1 MSPRKASGAPIT
13 DVTAVSAFAAEG
25 SPYSFAGE
33 FTYVLGKNYLELAW
47 DHFHGRKGVNA
58 APRNEKETFTGGKQR
73 VTTATVGN
81 EPK

>member
-33 FTYVLGKNYLELAW
+33 FKV
-47 DHFHGRKGVNA
+47 
-58 APRNEKETFTGGKQR
+58 APPNEKEAFTPGKKYCYR
-73 VTTATVGN
+73 CRS
-81 EPK
+81 P